1 MKDARAMAYVNMY
14 GVLGT
19 LENLC
24 ALDGKAKE
32 ILAGLKKPVSL
43 CLEVKGGP
51 CCTFHF
57 TREGCRMTEGSEG
70 CTCKMRFA
78 SPEKFNDLI
87 DHSKPGLPVKGIVQ
101 LLSFLLG
108 PFTKLTNRLTEL
120 LRPSGEAM
128 RERAFFEE
136 STLLTLY
143 VVAGAISALA
153 NEDPIARL
161 SASYT
166 VDGEISLGVRDVAS
180 VTIAV
185 KEHHFTTIKAP
196 SAHPRVIME
205 FADLDLAHGLFTGTA
220 STIDEM
226 CRGTI
231 RLAGMISMAD
241 NVNRILD
248 RVSLYLG

>member
-87 DHSKPGLPVKGIVQ
+87 DHSKPGL
-101 LLSFLLG
+101 
-108 PFTKLTNRLTEL
+108 R
-120 LRPSGEAM
+120 
-128 RERAFFEE
+128 
-136 STLLTLY
+136 
-143 VVAGAISALA
+143 
-153 NEDPIARL
+153 
-161 SASYT
+161 
-166 VDGEISLGVRDVAS
+166 
-180 VTIAV
+180 
-185 KEHHFTTIKAP
+185 
-196 SAHPRVIME
+196 
-205 FADLDLAHGLFTGTA
+205 
-220 STIDEM
+220 
-226 CRGTI
+226 
-231 RLAGMISMAD
+231 
-241 NVNRILD
+241 
-248 RVSLYLG
+248 